1 MNEQSGLLF
10 AGNLLVSIKN
20 PITGEFGGYLDLQA
34 DKFEI
39 KTPSDMTQKISK
51 QRETFGQA
59 WMTYYSGKPA
69 EVSIVLDEV
78 SRDMLA
84 VQLSGEVSDYTQQ
97 TGAIAGVDVDVVE
110 GFWMPTGYENLDLA
124 TLAVA
129 PVSAGT
135 PYIKDVDY
143 QVNPRTGMIFV
154 PKGGAIPTGK
164 VKFTAAKAAV
174 TGYQIAGGKSYSN
187 TLRTKLDGINLINR
201 QNMLLTCPQITVSA
215 QDAFDFL
222 SGKASSVPLK
232 GFSEIAEGESAPF
245 TLRYF

>member
-1 MNEQSGLLF
+1 MSDQSGLLF

-20 PITGEFGGYLDLQA
+20 PTTGVFGGYLDLQA

-39 KTPSDMTQKISK
+39 KTPSDMTQKTSK
-51 QRETFGQA
+51 QRDTFGQA
-59 WMTYYSGKPA
+59 WLTYYSGKPA

-84 VQLSGEVSDYTQQ
+84 VQLSGEVSDYSQE
-97 TGAIAGVDVDVVE
+97 TGAIGGVEVDVVE

-129 PVSAGT
+129 PVGAGT
-135 PYIKDVDY
+135 PYAKDVDY

-154 PKGGAIPTGK
+154 PKGGLIATGK

-187 TLRTKLDGINLINR
+187 TLRTKLDGRNLINR
-201 QNMLLTCPQITVSA
+201 QDMLLTCSQITVSA

-222 SGKASSVPLK
+222 SGKAASVPLK
-232 GFSEIAEGESAPF
+232 GFCEIAEGETAPF
-245 TLRYF
+245 YLRYF